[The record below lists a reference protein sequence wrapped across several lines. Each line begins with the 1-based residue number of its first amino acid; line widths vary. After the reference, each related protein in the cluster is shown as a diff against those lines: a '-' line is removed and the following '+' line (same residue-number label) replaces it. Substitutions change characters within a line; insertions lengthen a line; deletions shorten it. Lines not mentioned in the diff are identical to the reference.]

1 MEIDIRPMTA
11 DGLTASAELETMCF
25 STPWSI
31 QAFKDSLDKP
41 EIYLFRVAY
50 IGSELVAQAGLIL
63 SFDEADVVNVAVK
76 PEYRKNGIAFELLN
90 ELMKAGSEKGVKDF
104 TLEVRAGNQAAIA
117 LYEKLGFKTEGI
129 RKDFYREPVEDALIM
144 WKRSNYSG

>member
-1 MEIDIRPMTA
+1 METEIRPMINS
-11 DGLTASAELETMCF
+11 DLEASAELEAMCF
-25 STPWSI
+25 STPWSY

-41 EIYLFRVAY
+41 EIYLFYVAY
-50 IGSELVAQAGLIL
+50 AGEELAAQAGLII

-76 PEYRKNGIAFELLN
+76 PEYRKKGIASKLLT
-90 ELMKAGSEKGVKDF
+90 ELMKAGNARGIKNF

-129 RKDFYREPVEDALIM
+129 RKSFYREPVEDALIM
-144 WKRSNYSG
+144 WKRS

>member
-11 DGLTASAELETMCF
+11 EDLEASTELEAMCF
-25 STPWSI
+25 STPWSL

-50 IGSELVAQAGLIL
+50 MGGELVAQAGLIL

-90 ELMKAGSEKGVKDF
+90 ELMKAGSARGVKDY
-104 TLEVRAGNQAAIA
+104 TLEVRAGNRAAIA

-144 WKRSNYSG
+144 WKRS

>member
-1 MEIDIRPMTA
+1 MTA
-11 DGLTASAELETMCF
+11 EDLTASAELETMCF
-25 STPWSI
+25 STPWSL

-50 IGSELVAQAGLIL
+50 IGSELVAQAGLIFSL
-63 SFDEADVVNVAVK
+63 DEADVVNVAVK

-90 ELMKAGSEKGVKDF
+90 ELMKAGREKGVKDF
-104 TLEVRAGNQAAIA
+104 TLEVRAGNQAAIT

-144 WKRSNYSG
+144 WKRS

>member
-1 MEIDIRPMTA
+1 METEIRPMSEN
-11 DGLTASAELETMCF
+11 DLEASAELEAMCF
-25 STPWSI
+25 STPWSL

-41 EIYLFRVAY
+41 DIYLFRVAY
-50 IGSELVAQAGLIL
+50 LGDELVAQAGLIM

-76 PEYRKNGIAFELLN
+76 PEYRKRGIASGLLN
-90 ELMKAGSEKGVKDF
+90 ELMRAGSERGVKDY
-104 TLEVRAGNQAAIA
+104 TLEVRAGNHGAIA

-144 WKRSNYSG
+144 WKRS

>member
-11 DGLTASAELETMCF
+11 EDLETSAELEAMCF
-25 STPWSI
+25 STPWSL
-31 QAFKDSLDKP
+31 QAFRDSLDKP

-50 IGSELVAQAGLIL
+50 MGSELVAQAGLIL

-90 ELMKAGSEKGVKDF
+90 ELMKAGSARGVKDY
-104 TLEVRAGNQAAIA
+104 TLEVRAGNRAAIA

-144 WKRSNYSG
+144 WKRS